1 MNVRELRKLIKEEIS
16 KIINEG
22 NTSDL
27 IVWTPGYEK
36 EKLEELFG
44 TFLTVKKPY
53 YIEDDENLAS
63 KRAKHYV
70 VDLNINELKELLKS
84 NEGYTIDDASGYF
97 EVLKDGGRESI
108 SFEIG
113 KNPGE
118 ISDSI
123 LKSLNNQD

>member
-27 IVWTPGYEK
+27 IVWTPGYEMEQLK
-36 EKLEELFG
+36 ELFG
-44 TFLTVKKPY
+44 TFLKVKKPY

-63 KRAKHYV
+63 KMAKHYV
-70 VDLNINELKELLKS
+70 VDLNINKLKELLKS
-84 NEGYTIDDASGYF
+84 NEGYTIDDTSGYF
-97 EVLKDGGRESI
+97 EVLKDGGRELI

-113 KNPGE
+113 KDPGE